1 MFGIESEDSRMKGL
15 LEAADRRQ
23 SAIPQVTLN
32 VESAFLSD
40 VRDGMILIMVHEH
53 QHTRFA
59 QLKQPYARVE
69 VKVLTVCVSSILA
82 ESHKHPAYLA
92 DACKF
97 IVVLVATDMGTHLLL
112 EHLSYSTI
120 GLCVILADD
129 CILTILVRIC
139 AKLRK
144 KRPAE
149 GGHSTHDDSEDTGD
163 LDCNAGWAGRK
174 WNGGV

>member
-40 VRDGMILIMVHEH
+40 VRDGMIFIMVHEH

-97 IVVLVATDMGTHLLL
+97 IVVLVATDTGTHLLL
-112 EHLSYSTI
+112 EHLSYSLVGVCTN
-120 GLCVILADD
+120 GRGRTCTHGTCQILREAG
-129 CILTILVRIC
+129 T
-139 AKLRK
+139 
-144 KRPAE
+144 E
-149 GGHSTHDDSEDTGD
+149 GAQRWRTRHS
-163 LDCNAGWAGRK
+163 W
-174 WNGGV
+174 